1 MMHER
6 WPLLTLFAA
15 LLALH
20 PAPAPAQDQ
29 PSAVDSHGAD
39 PVQEAE
45 DALLG
50 AVERSETAGTAPT
63 LLAANLRNLALF
75 YYTRQRYAE
84 ARPLH
89 ERALAVRERALGA
102 THPDVV
108 QSLDD
113 LALLDVAEGKL
124 ESAATRY
131 REALRIQRKLFGRRA
146 SQTAITINNTARLE
160 ALLGNHKRAAQL
172 YDDELAILERE
183 HGSGSIRLV
192 STLATL
198 AELDVALGRTAGAEA
213 AYRRGLAIAEADGSP
228 AAQRRLAELLEGYA
242 ALLSQQPSRAAEG
255 ATLAARAATLREGS
269 LGVDRRAGAD

>member
-15 LLALH
+15 LLALQ

-29 PSAVDSHGAD
+29 PSALTSHGTD
-39 PVQEAE
+39 PAQEAE

-50 AVERSETAGTAPT
+50 AVERSEAAGSDPT
-63 LLAANLRNLALF
+63 ILAANLRNLALF
-75 YYTRQRYAE
+75 YYTRQRFAE

-89 ERALAVRERALGA
+89 ERALAVREQALGA
-102 THPDVV
+102 THADVI

-113 LALLDVAEGKL
+113 LALLDVAEGRL

-131 REALRIQRKLFGRRA
+131 REALRIQRRLFGRRA
-146 SQTAITINNTARLE
+146 PQTAITINNTARLE

-172 YDDELAILERE
+172 YGDELAILERA

-192 STLATL
+192 STLSTL
-198 AELDVALGRTAGAEA
+198 AELDVVLGRTAAAEA
-213 AYRRGLAIAEADGSP
+213 AYRRGLAIAEADGSS
-228 AAQRRLAELLEGYA
+228 AAQRRLAEILEGYA
-242 ALLSQQPSRAAEG
+242 ALLAQLPGRAAEG
-255 ATLAARAATLREGS
+255 ATLATRAATLREGN